1 VFNSLITGWEK
12 GLSLEGA
19 STEDNVTGDTMVFA
33 NNTMVNFAAK
43 SNVVTATAGFYQPW
57 FGPNNNDTTSVM
69 ADIKCV
75 DLFKGLGS
83 KMDARLAVGSKIA
96 TTADFTHK
104 KFVGGFIKENEQSA
118 SLNEVFATVNE
129 AIIYPNPMREAGI
142 LSFQL
147 PATSNLTVTMF
158 DITGKS
164 VANIFEGTLEAGE
177 NKLAINTTSIEN
189 GIYLI
194 AISNGVSTETI
205 RLAIEK

>member
-1 VFNSLITGWEK
+1 
-12 GLSLEGA
+12 
-19 STEDNVTGDTMVFA
+19 
-33 NNTMVNFAAK
+33 
-43 SNVVTATAGFYQPW
+43 
-57 FGPNNNDTTSVM
+57 
-69 ADIKCV
+69 
-75 DLFKGLGS
+75 
-83 KMDARLAVGSKIA
+83 MDARLAVGSKIA
-96 TTADFTHK
+96 TTADFTSK
-104 KFVGGFIKENEQSA
+104 KFVGGFIKENEQNA

-147 PATSNLTVTMF
+147 PATSYLTVTMF

-177 NKLAINTTSIEN
+177 NKLAINTTAIEN

-194 AISNGVSTETI
+194 AITNGVSTETI